1 MPKRNS
7 ELVFIKKMTRL
18 LDLFFSALGLIT
30 LSPIIALIL
39 ILGWVDTR
47 SPIFYQKRVGREQ
60 KTFVLLKFRTMK
72 INTASIAS
80 HLADSN
86 SITRIGHFLRRAKLD
101 ELPQLW
107 NVLRGEMSLV
117 GPRPC
122 LPNQV
127 KLIRERN
134 KFGIYKVRPGI
145 TGLAQTR
152 GIDMSTPELLAAT
165 DAEMIKTL
173 NLKNYFKYI
182 LLTIL
187 GKGFGDRIKNKK
199 RL

>member
-86 SITRIGHFLRRAKLD
+86 SITTIGHFLRRAKLD

>member
-1 MPKRNS
+1 MLKRNS

-18 LDLFFSALGLIT
+18 LDLFFSVLGLIT
-30 LSPIIALIL
+30 LCPIIALIL

-86 SITRIGHFLRRAKLD
+86 SITPIGHFLRRAKLD
-101 ELPQLW
+101 EIPQLW
-107 NVLRGEMSLV
+107 NVLKGEMSLV

-122 LPNQV
+122 LTNQV
-127 KLIRERN
+127 RLITERN

-145 TGLAQTR
+145 TGLAQVR

-187 GKGFGDRIKNKK
+187 GKGFGDRVKNKK
-199 RL
+199 RP